1 MTIKTFLEKLSVP
14 KNKQILK
21 LVTGN
26 QSADMDSVV
35 SAIAY
40 AYFHHQK
47 YPKEEP
53 ILPLVNISRDEFRL
67 RKDIVLLLSRH
78 DISSSNVYFLDD
90 VEKFTEQSVETLLD
104 VVLVDH
110 CNLQGELL
118 TNLYDQKRL
127 IVSGIVDH
135 HADEGVF
142 LDAVPRII
150 RSTGSCSALVF
161 NYWNSQ
167 IGPILDRDVVLLLL
181 GPLLI
186 DTLNMLQKVEADDIE
201 AFTEYQKVLS
211 DSATIETVSTS
222 PFSSFFAELKEAKKD
237 LKGFLLFDILRKD
250 YKQFKFKSAQGE
262 IVSVGFSSIGKSLS
276 WVLRKYPV
284 SEILL
289 SLKQMSETF
298 HLDVVII
305 TSSFTQKESR
315 IYIREFC
322 FSTHNNNL
330 QDLASLAEEL
340 QLNTKFHDQDSVA
353 EALAQINNSVLFKVY
368 NQQNTAA
375 SRKQV
380 VPVIKQVIEQRL

>member
-1 MTIKTFLEKLSVP
+1 MS
-14 KNKQILK
+14 
-21 LVTGN
+21 
-26 QSADMDSVV
+26 
-35 SAIAY
+35 
-40 AYFHHQK
+40 
-47 YPKEEP
+47 
-53 ILPLVNISRDEFRL
+53 
-67 RKDIVLLLSRH
+67 
-78 DISSSNVYFLDD
+78 
-90 VEKFTEQSVETLLD
+90 
-104 VVLVDH
+104 
-110 CNLQGELL
+110 
-118 TNLYDQKRL
+118 
-127 IVSGIVDH
+127 
-135 HADEGVF
+135 
-142 LDAVPRII
+142 
-150 RSTGSCSALVF
+150 
-161 NYWNSQ
+161 
-167 IGPILDRDVVLLLL
+167 
-181 GPLLI
+181 
-186 DTLNMLQKVEADDIE
+186 QKVEADDID
-201 AFTEYQKVLS
+201 AFTKYQK
-211 DSATIETVSTS
+211 
-222 PFSSFFAELKEAKKD
+222 LKEAKKD
-237 LKGFLLFDILRKD
+237 LKGFSLFDILRKD

-315 IYIREFC
+315 IYTREFC